1 MLKVVIDTNVFISGV
16 LTKGGNPSVVIKMWK
31 RTRKYQLFYTEEII
45 EEIIIVMTELNV
57 DVSLVKDWDKTIR
70 KNTIL
75 AVPTRKIEA
84 IKEDPPDNKF
94 IECAVESHADYI
106 ITGDKH
112 LRRLKEY
119 EGIKIINAAEFLEIL
134 KTYKEPVRNESN

>member
-1 MLKVVIDTNVFISGV
+1 MLKVVIDTNVFISSV
-16 LTKGGNPSVVIKMWK
+16 LTKGGKPSVVIKIWK

-45 EEIIIVMTELNV
+45 RVMTELNV

-70 KNTIL
+70 KNAIL
-75 AVPTRKIEA
+75 VVPTRKIEA
-84 IKEDPPDNKF
+84 IKEDPPDDKF
-94 IECAVESHADYI
+94 IECAIESHADYI